1 MLTGVFDRDSVNQSP
16 ELDQE
21 RRALKA
27 SFNTVQTCRIFGE
40 VTAQGIYPTG
50 GNGESTVADKA
61 CTVGEYPGLSI
72 IPITHTHYSDGT
84 RRNGYGR
91 SRVLRIWQPCRRV
104 PRGERCT

>member
-27 SFNTVQTCRIFGE
+27 SFNTVQTCHIFGE
-40 VTAQGIYPTG
+40 VTAQGIDPTG
-50 GNGESTVADKA
+50 GNGESTVTNKA

-72 IPITHTHYSDGT
+72 IPITHTHYSDGA

-91 SRVLRIWQPCRRV
+91 SQVLRI
-104 PRGERCT
+104 